1 MSAQQR
7 WLSLFLEFIS
17 HLTIDSKETGVSR
30 LHLYNSQKRFLEQ
43 VCEGLDRGVRHFVCL
58 KARQLGISTISLAMD
73 LFWLSVHEGLQGALI
88 TDTEGNRD
96 KFRILLERYIGSLPR
111 GYRVPVVKHNR
122 TNLVFGNGSVL
133 DYVVAGTRKAGS
145 GTMARSRA
153 WNFVHATEVSSWGSE
168 EGIASMIASLAQ
180 QHPDRLYVFEST
192 ARGKNLFWEMCND
205 AAEDTHTQKMFF
217 IGWWAKEDYMVARTD
232 PRFKDYWTGRLDPGE
247 TVLVK
252 EVEKKYG
259 FVIMPEQIVWHRW
272 MRTVK
277 IGDED
282 LMNQE
287 YPWTAEQAFIE
298 SGKSFFPARRVAD
311 DIAFIRRERIAFKGY
326 CYRMTENFMQTE
338 LEQVTRVRDTE
349 LRIWEDPHPNG
360 IYVAGVDPAYGR
372 SDLKDRHCIEIYRC
386 FADALVQVAEYATDV
401 PETYQVAWVL
411 AHLAGSY
418 KNVWINLEI
427 NGPGPAVMRELQHLR
442 QLMDSGYLRE
452 QAAERKLDDVF
463 SATRWYLYHRPDSI
477 GAGYAYGWKTTMDN
491 KILILNQLRDAYS
504 LRHLRVRSVPLLQ
517 EMETVIQD
525 GSSIEA
531 SGRNKDD
538 RVFASALANK
548 AYIDWI
554 RPNMIANNL
563 TYESVIRAERAALEN
578 PNQTM
583 MHAIVQDWFRIKEEE
598 RAEEEIQ
605 RAWSTR

>member
-1 MSAQQR
+1 MTTQA
-7 WLSLFLEFIS
+7 WLGLFLEFIE
-17 HLTIDSKETGVSR
+17 HLTIDSKETGVSP
-30 LHLYNSQKRFLEQ
+30 LTLYGSQQRFLQE

-58 KARQLGISTISLAMD
+58 KARQLGISTVSLAMD

-96 KFRILLERYIGSLPR
+96 KFRILLERYIASLPR
-111 GYRVPVVKHNR
+111 RLRAGVVKNNR
-122 TNLVFGNGSVL
+122 SNLVLANGSVL
-133 DYVVAGTRKAGS
+133 DYVVAGTRKAGAA
-145 GTMARSRA
+145 TMARSRA
-153 WNFVHATEVSSWGSE
+153 WNFVHGTECSSWGSE
-168 EGIASMIASLAQ
+168 EGVASMMASLAQ
-180 QHPDRLYVFEST
+180 KHPDRLYVFEST
-192 ARGKNLFWEMCND
+192 ARGKNLFWEMWND
-205 AAEDTHTQKMFF
+205 ATEDVHTQKAFF
-217 IGWWAKEDYMVARTD
+217 IGWWAKDDYSVDRDD
-232 PRFKDYWTGRLDPGE
+232 PRFKDYWTGKLDPGE
-247 TVLVK
+247 EVLARAVK
-252 EVEKKYG
+252 KRYGVE
-259 FVIMPEQIVWHRW
+259 IAPEQIVWHRW

-287 YPWTAEQAFIE
+287 YPWTDEQAFIE

-326 CYRMTENFMQTE
+326 CYRMTDNFMQTE
-338 LEQVTRVRDTE
+338 LEQVSRARDTE

-360 IYVAGVDPAYGR
+360 IYVVGVDPAYGR
-372 SDLKDRHCIEIYRC
+372 SDLKDRHCIELYRC

-411 AHLAGSY
+411 AHMAGSY

-442 QLMDSGYLRE
+442 QLMDAGYLRE
-452 QAAERKLDDVF
+452 QANERQMDDVF
-463 SATRWYLYHRPDSI
+463 SATRWYLYHRPDSL
-477 GAGYAYGWKTTMDN
+477 GAGYAYGWKTTADN
-491 KILILNQLRDAYS
+491 KILILNQMRDAYS
-504 LRHLRVRSVPLLQ
+504 LRHLRIRSVPLLQ

-538 RVFASALANK
+538 RVFATALAHK

-563 TYESVIRAERAALEN
+563 TYESVIRQERAMLEN
-578 PNQTM
+578 PDQTLVN
-583 MHAIVQDWFRIKEEE
+583 AIVQDFFRKKEEA
-598 RAEEEIQ
+598 RADDDVA
-605 RAWSTR
+605 RAWGMR

>member
-1 MSAQQR
+1 MTAQH
-7 WLSLFLEFIS
+7 WLGLFLEFIE
-17 HLTIDSKETGVSR
+17 HLTIDSKETGVSP
-30 LHLYNSQKRFLEQ
+30 LTLYGSQQRFLQE

-58 KARQLGISTISLAMD
+58 KARQLGISTVSLAMD

-96 KFRILLERYIGSLPR
+96 KFRILLERYIASLPR
-111 GYRVPVVKHNR
+111 RLRAGVVKNNR
-122 TNLVFGNGSVL
+122 TNLVLANGSVL
-133 DYVVAGTRKAGS
+133 DYVVAGTRKAGAA
-145 GTMARSRA
+145 TMARSRA
-153 WNFVHATEVSSWGSE
+153 WNFVHGTECSSWGSE
-168 EGIASMIASLAQ
+168 EGIASMMASLAQ
-180 QHPDRLYVFEST
+180 KHPDRLYVFEST
-192 ARGKNLFWEMCND
+192 ARGKNLFWEMWND
-205 AAEDTHTQKMFF
+205 ANEDVHTQKAFF
-217 IGWWAKEDYMVARTD
+217 IGWWAKEDYAVSRED
-232 PRFKDYWTGRLDPGE
+232 PRFKDYWTGKLDPGE
-247 TVLVK
+247 EVLARAVK
-252 EVEKKYG
+252 KRYGVELA
-259 FVIMPEQIVWHRW
+259 PEQIVWHRW

-311 DIAFIRRERIAFKGY
+311 DIAFIRREQIAFKGY
-326 CYRMTENFMQTE
+326 CYRMTDNFMQTE
-338 LEQVTRVRDTE
+338 LEQVTRARDTE

-360 IYVAGVDPAYGR
+360 IYVVGVDPAYGR
-372 SDLKDRHCIEIYRC
+372 SDLKDRHCIELYRC
-386 FADALVQVAEYATDV
+386 FADALIQVAEYATDV

-411 AHLAGSY
+411 AHMAGSY

-442 QLMDSGYLRE
+442 QLMDAGYLRE
-452 QAAERKLDDVF
+452 QANERKLDDVF
-463 SATRWYLYHRPDSI
+463 SATRWYLYHRPDSL
-477 GAGYAYGWKTTMDN
+477 GAGYAYGWKTTADN
-491 KILILNQLRDAYS
+491 KILILNQMRDAYS
-504 LRHLRVRSVPLLQ
+504 LRHLRIRSVPLLQ

-538 RVFASALANK
+538 RVFATALAHK

-563 TYESVIRAERAALEN
+563 TYESVVRAERAALEN
-578 PNQTM
+578 PGHTLVD
-583 MHAIVQDWFRIKEEE
+583 AIIQDFFKKKEEQ
-598 RAEEEIQ
+598 RQDDDVA
-605 RAWSTR
+605 RAWGMR

>member
-1 MSAQQR
+1 MTAQH
-7 WLSLFLEFIS
+7 WLGLFLEFIE
-17 HLTIDSKETGVSR
+17 HLTIDSKETGVSPLR
-30 LHLYNSQKRFLEQ
+30 LYGSQQRFLQE

-58 KARQLGISTISLAMD
+58 KARQLGISTVSLAMD

-96 KFRILLERYIGSLPR
+96 KFRILLERYIASLPR
-111 GYRVPVVKHNR
+111 RLRAGVVKNNR
-122 TNLVFGNGSVL
+122 SNLVLANGSVL
-133 DYVVAGTRKAGS
+133 DYVVAGTRKAGAA
-145 GTMARSRA
+145 TMARSRA
-153 WNFVHATEVSSWGSE
+153 WNFVHGTECSSWGSE
-168 EGIASMIASLAQ
+168 EGIASMMASLAQ
-180 QHPDRLYVFEST
+180 KHPDRLYVFEST
-192 ARGKNLFWEMCND
+192 ARGKNLFWEMWND
-205 AAEDTHTQKMFF
+205 ANEDIHTQKAFF
-217 IGWWAKEDYMVARTD
+217 IGWWAKEDYAVERGDA
-232 PRFKDYWTGRLDPGE
+232 RFKEYWTGKLDPGE
-247 TVLVK
+247 EVLGRAVTK
-252 EVEKKYG
+252 RYGVE
-259 FVIMPEQIVWHRW
+259 IAPEQIVWHRW

-311 DIAFIRRERIAFKGY
+311 DIAFIRREHIAFKGY
-326 CYRMTENFMQTE
+326 CYRMTEHFMETQ
-338 LEQVTRVRDTE
+338 LEQVARARDTE

-360 IYVAGVDPAYGR
+360 IYVVGVDPAYGR
-372 SDLKDRHCIEIYRC
+372 SDLKDRHCIELYRC
-386 FADALVQVAEYATDV
+386 FADALIQVAEYATDA

-442 QLMDSGYLRE
+442 QLMDAGYLRE
-452 QAAERKLDDVF
+452 QAAERALDDVF

-477 GAGYAYGWKTTMDN
+477 GAGYAYGWKTTADN
-491 KILILNQLRDAYS
+491 KILILNQMRDAYS

-525 GSSIEA
+525 GSAIEA

-538 RVFASALANK
+538 RVFATALAHK

-563 TYESVIRAERAALEN
+563 TYESVVRQERAALEN
-578 PNQTM
+578 PDQTLVN
-583 MHAIVQDWFRIKEEE
+583 AIVQDFFRKKEE
-598 RAEEEIQ
+598 Q
-605 RAWSTR
+605 RADDDVARAWGMR

>member
-1 MSAQQR
+1 MTAQS
-7 WLSLFLEFIS
+7 WLALFLEFIS

-96 KFRILLERYIGSLPR
+96 KFRILLERYIASLPR
-111 GYRVPVVKHNR
+111 GLRAGVTKHNR
-122 TNLVFGNGSVL
+122 SNLVLANGSVL
-133 DYVVAGTRKAGS
+133 DYVVAGTRRAGAA
-145 GTMARSRA
+145 TMARSRA
-153 WNFVHATEVSSWGSE
+153 WNFVHGTECSSWGSE
-168 EGIASMIASLAQ
+168 EGIASMMASLAQ

-192 ARGKNLFWEMCND
+192 ARGKNLFWEMWND
-205 AAEDTHTQKMFF
+205 ATEDTHTQKAFF
-217 IGWWAKEDYMVARTD
+217 IGWWAKEDYMVPRTD
-232 PRFKDYWTGRLDPGE
+232 ARFKDYWTGRLDPGE

-252 EVEKKYG
+252 EVERKYG

-311 DIAFIRRERIAFKGY
+311 DIAFIRREHIAFKGY

-349 LRIWEDPHPNG
+349 LRIWEDPQANG

-372 SDLKDRHCIEIYRC
+372 SDLKDRHSIEVYRC

-452 QAAERKLDDVF
+452 QATERRLEDVF
-463 SATRWYLYHRPDSI
+463 AATRWYLYHRPDSI

-504 LRHLRVRSVPLLQ
+504 LRALRIRSVPLLQ
-517 EMETVIQD
+517 EMETVVQD

-554 RPNMIANNL
+554 RPGMIANNL
-563 TYESVIRAERAALEN
+563 TYESVIRQERAMLEN
-578 PNQTM
+578 PNQTFTN
-583 MHAIVQDWFRIKEEE
+583 AIVQDFFRKKEEQRE
-598 RAEEEIQ
+598 DEEVA
-605 RAWSTR
+605 RAWGMR

>member
-1 MSAQQR
+1 
-7 WLSLFLEFIS
+7 
-17 HLTIDSKETGVSR
+17 
-30 LHLYNSQKRFLEQ
+30 
-43 VCEGLDRGVRHFVCL
+43 
-58 KARQLGISTISLAMD
+58 
-73 LFWLSVHEGLQGALI
+73 
-88 TDTEGNRD
+88 
-96 KFRILLERYIGSLPR
+96 
-111 GYRVPVVKHNR
+111 
-122 TNLVFGNGSVL
+122 VL
-133 DYVVAGTRKAGS
+133 DYVVAGTRKAGAA
-145 GTMARSRA
+145 TMARSRA
-153 WNFVHATEVSSWGSE
+153 WNFVHGTECSSWGSE
-168 EGIASMIASLAQ
+168 EGIASMMASLAQ
-180 QHPDRLYVFEST
+180 KHPDRLYMFEST

-205 AAEDTHTQKMFF
+205 ALEDVHTQKAFF
-217 IGWWAKEDYMVARTD
+217 IGWWAKEDYMVDRGD
-232 PRFKDYWTGRLDPGE
+232 PRFKEYWNGKLDAGE
-247 TVLVK
+247 AVLVK

-259 FVIMPEQIVWHRW
+259 FVIGPEQIVWHRW

-277 IGDED
+277 IGHED

-311 DIAFIRRERIAFKGY
+311 DIAFIRREQIAFKGY
-326 CYRMTENFMQTE
+326 CYRMTDNFMQTE
-338 LEQVTRVRDTE
+338 LEQVSRARDTE

-372 SDLKDRHCIEIYRC
+372 SDLKDRHCIEVYRC
-386 FADALVQVAEYATDV
+386 FADALIQVAEYATDV

-442 QLMDSGYLRE
+442 QLMDAGYLRE
-452 QAAERKLDDVF
+452 QAIERKLDDVF

-477 GAGYAYGWKTTMDN
+477 GAGYAYGWKTTLDN
-491 KILILNQLRDAYS
+491 KMLILNQLRDAYS

-525 GSSIEA
+525 GCAIEA

-538 RVFASALANK
+538 RVFATALAHK

-563 TYESVIRAERAALEN
+563 TYESVVRAERAMLEN
-578 PNQTM
+578 PNQTLM
-583 MHAIVQDWFRIKEEE
+583 NAIVQDFFRKKEEQRSDDE
-598 RAEEEIQ
+598 VA
-605 RAWSTR
+605 RAWGMR